1 MYFNPR
7 GESLQM
13 NVDSEIFVDKS
24 LIIQALNKKFRTADR
39 FLCVSRPRRFG
50 KSVVGNLISAFYSR
64 GADSRSIFEKLK
76 IAQTPDWDRR
86 LNKSNVIKIDLNA
99 FYNRYKETGDVIGK
113 LNEIVV
119 ADMSESLPDVRIRK
133 GCPMSEAM
141 IEAYQRTGVPFVII
155 IDEYDVMV
163 RESVGQTEFGRY
175 LSLLNDLFKSADC
188 AETISL
194 AYLTGI
200 IPIVRDRVQSKLNN
214 FKEYTMVNPRELAP
228 YIGFTPDEVKSL
240 CETYGMD
247 FDECL
252 RWYDG
257 YHIAPDVS
265 VCNSNSVCESMLNR
279 KFADYWT
286 QTGAYTAVSD
296 YVTLNFEGLRD
307 DVTAMMGGQWVEV
320 DTGSFLNTLTD
331 IRNRDD
337 VLTYLI
343 HLGYLAYDD
352 ATGTC
357 HIPNGEIRQEW
368 VRALNVA
375 PSYASVMRVVKASR
389 QLLADT
395 LAGDEEAVAAGL
407 DKAHQEAASPLTYNN
422 EGALQAAIGLAYFF
436 AASEYTIIKELP
448 AGKGYADMAFIPF
461 VKGRPAMV
469 VELKMEGGTSAA
481 MEQMVERRYADALSA
496 FEGDVLRV
504 AVSYDRESKRHACKI
519 VKG

>member
-1 MYFNPR
+1 
-7 GESLQM
+7 
-13 NVDSEIFVDKS
+13 
-24 LIIQALNKKFRTADR
+24 
-39 FLCVSRPRRFG
+39 
-50 KSVVGNLISAFYSR
+50 
-64 GADSRSIFEKLK
+64 
-76 IAQTPDWDRR
+76 
-86 LNKSNVIKIDLNA
+86 
-99 FYNRYKETGDVIGK
+99 
-113 LNEIVV
+113 
-119 ADMSESLPDVRIRK
+119 
-133 GCPMSEAM
+133 
-141 IEAYQRTGVPFVII
+141 
-155 IDEYDVMV
+155 
-163 RESVGQTEFGRY
+163 
-175 LSLLNDLFKSADC
+175 
-188 AETISL
+188 
-194 AYLTGI
+194 
-200 IPIVRDRVQSKLNN
+200 
-214 FKEYTMVNPRELAP
+214 
-228 YIGFTPDEVKSL
+228 
-240 CETYGMD
+240 MD

-265 VCNSNSVCESMLNR
+265 VCNSNSVCRAMTKR

-461 VKGRPAMV
+461 VKGLPAMV

>member
-1 MYFNPR
+1 
-7 GESLQM
+7 
-13 NVDSEIFVDKS
+13 
-24 LIIQALNKKFRTADR
+24 
-39 FLCVSRPRRFG
+39 
-50 KSVVGNLISAFYSR
+50 
-64 GADSRSIFEKLK
+64 
-76 IAQTPDWDRR
+76 
-86 LNKSNVIKIDLNA
+86 
-99 FYNRYKETGDVIGK
+99 
-113 LNEIVV
+113 
-119 ADMSESLPDVRIRK
+119 
-133 GCPMSEAM
+133 
-141 IEAYQRTGVPFVII
+141 
-155 IDEYDVMV
+155 
-163 RESVGQTEFGRY
+163 
-175 LSLLNDLFKSADC
+175 
-188 AETISL
+188 
-194 AYLTGI
+194 
-200 IPIVRDRVQSKLNN
+200 
-214 FKEYTMVNPRELAP
+214 
-228 YIGFTPDEVKSL
+228 
-240 CETYGMD
+240 
-247 FDECL
+247 
-252 RWYDG
+252 
-257 YHIAPDVS
+257 
-265 VCNSNSVCESMLNR
+265 
-279 KFADYWT
+279 
-286 QTGAYTAVSD
+286 
-296 YVTLNFEGLRD
+296 EGLRD

-469 VELKMEGGTSAA
+469 VELKMDGGTSAA